1 MAREEVRSPLPGI
14 FYRGPNPESDPFA
27 VEGQAVGDEDVIGLI
42 EVMKQ
47 FHELR
52 AGVSGKLVE
61 FLVENNSEVTAGQA
75 LAVVET

>member
-1 MAREEVRSPLPGI
+1 MAREEVPSPLPGI
-14 FYRGPNPESDPFA
+14 FYRSPNPESDPFA